1 MIKPLEMAVAR
12 IQQLPEAEQERVARF
27 VLHELDE
34 EAAWL
39 ASSESHTDALEKLAA
54 DIMAEDA
61 KGDCPE
67 LGEPQRGGQAR

>member
-1 MIKPLEMAVAR
+1 MINPLEMAVAR

-34 EAAWL
+34 DAAWL
-39 ASSESHTDALEKLAA
+39 RLSESHTDALEKLAA

-61 KGDCPE
+61 NGECPD
-67 LGEPQRGGQAR
+67 LGLDDL

>member
-1 MIKPLEMAVAR
+1 MIKPLEIAVAR

-39 ASSESHTDALEKLAA
+39 GSSESHTDALEKLAA